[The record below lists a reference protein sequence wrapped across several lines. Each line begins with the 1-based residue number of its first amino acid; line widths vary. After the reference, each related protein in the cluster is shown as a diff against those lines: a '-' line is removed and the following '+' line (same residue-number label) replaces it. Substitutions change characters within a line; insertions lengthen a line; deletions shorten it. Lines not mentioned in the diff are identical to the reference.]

1 MNVREKTISI
11 RMDHGPRIQVDA
23 TVYGGEWAAHKA
35 WPPSMGGLAWS
46 VTNVTT
52 GLKLPAELT
61 EHQAKKLAS
70 ALVTKGVVVFPEELV
85 HGLLLPEKTGD
96 TVRELIAAHTAEGGE

>member
-35 WPPSMGGLAWS
+35 WPAALAGLGWC
-46 VTNVTT
+46 VTSVTT
-52 GLKLPAELT
+52 GLKLPAMLT
-61 EHQAKKLAS
+61 EHQAKKLAA
-70 ALVTKGVVVFPEELV
+70 ALVQKGVVVFPEELV
-85 HGLLLPEKTGD
+85 NGHLLPEKTGA
-96 TVRELIAAHTAEGGE
+96 TIRELIQLHAAE